1 VKFKTLLKIVACL
14 VIATFIVA
22 LIFGLLTLFSIV
34 GAVLGVVVPVVGVA
48 LLLYGATSKPK
59 QT

>member
-59 QT
+59 QM